1 MSEEKSPRRL
11 VLDTSVAV
19 KFHLLEDNQEEI
31 EALEAAIGDRRVEL
45 RAPGTLLPEAFNAL
59 WQRHRRGELSR
70 GEVSEAWEVISTIP
84 LSLYG
89 PEDLIPRAVEITFE
103 SGAIIYDAL
112 FLALAEETGTVMVTA
127 DDKLLRTLKGTSYG
141 DLARSLAE
149 ISVLLR

>member
-149 ISVLLR
+149 VSVLLR

>member
-1 MSEEKSPRRL
+1 MSEERRPRTL
-11 VLDTSVAV
+11 ILDTSVAV

-31 EALEAAIGDRRVEL
+31 EALEAAVGERMVEL

-70 GEVSEAWEVISTIP
+70 EEVSEAWEVISAIP

-112 FLALAEETGTVMVTA
+112 FLALAEEISTVMVTA
-127 DDKLLRTLKGTSYG
+127 DDKLLRTLKGTSYA
-141 DLARSLAE
+141 DLAHSLAE
-149 ISVLLR
+149 VDSLLH

>member
-1 MSEEKSPRRL
+1 M
-11 VLDTSVAV
+11 AV
-19 KFHLLEDNQEEI
+19 KFHLLEDDQEEI
-31 EALEAAIGDRRVEL
+31 EALEAAVGDRRVGL
-45 RAPGTLLPEAFNAL
+45 HAPGTLLPEAFNAL

-70 GEVSEAWEVISTIP
+70 EEVSEAWEVISAIP

-127 DDKLLRTLKGTSYG
+127 DDKLLRTLKGTSYA

-149 ISVLLR
+149 IDSLLH